1 MARNAAQDEE
11 VRQDVDDVGRL
22 QLPVDPDRQA
32 LAGELVDDVEH
43 AELPAVV
50 GAVLDEVV
58 GPDMVGALGPKPHAG
73 AVIQP
78 EPPFPSAALLAP

>member
-11 VRQDVDDVGRL
+11 VRQDVDNVRRL
-22 QLPVDPDRQA
+22 QPPVDPDRQA
-32 LAGELVDDVEH
+32 LPGELVDDVEH

-58 GPDMVGALGPKPHAG
+58 GPDMVGALRD
-73 AVIQP
+73 
-78 EPPFPSAALLAP
+78 EAARKSRQ